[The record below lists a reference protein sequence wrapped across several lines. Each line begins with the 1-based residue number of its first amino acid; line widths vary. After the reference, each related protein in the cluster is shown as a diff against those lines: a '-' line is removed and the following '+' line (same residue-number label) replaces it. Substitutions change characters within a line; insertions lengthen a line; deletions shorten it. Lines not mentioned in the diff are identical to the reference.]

1 MEYFDEKIIEI
12 VPGLSSFNA
21 SNALLERNIGCN
33 GSIILTTSRGI
44 MENPGM
50 LKQFA
55 EKGETLCVFMG
66 LKDMGTLVSEF
77 KKHYKGQTPAS
88 LVYKAGY
95 SGSEHLIQT
104 TLDGLKKA
112 SDKYAEK
119 FLGLIYLGPCLA
131 PEKKEFCH

>member
-1 MEYFDEKIIEI
+1 MEYFSDERIEI
-12 VPGLSSFNA
+12 IPGLSSFNG

-44 MENPGM
+44 MENPSM
-50 LKQFA
+50 LKPLA
-55 EKGETLCVFMG
+55 EKGETLCIFMG
-66 LKDMGTLVSEF
+66 LKDLDTLISECQ
-77 KKHYKGQTPAS
+77 KHYKGCTPAY

-95 SGSEHLIQT
+95 SGSEHLIRT

-112 SDKYAEK
+112 ADGYAEK

-131 PEKKEFCH
+131 SEKKELCH